1 MFCLLSVQCGI
12 TPRKPLADTV
22 PSVNCFL
29 LTEVH
34 ASKVF
39 HFIFSFCKGFFLKV
53 SSSKGSFPLTA
64 F

>member
-1 MFCLLSVQCGI
+1 MFCLLSAQCGI